1 MGKQRR
7 DKMVMV
13 SLSDVCRA
21 SLVPSEVRR
30 DVISLV
36 IAFSRE
42 IEERGLTKEEKE
54 GVVRLLQEFLIDSA
68 S

>member
-54 GVVRLLQEFLIDSA
+54 GVVRLLQEFLIDSD